1 MMLKDKFG
9 RKIDYLR
16 LAVIDRCNL
25 RCTYCMPEEGL
36 AWQAKKDLMSQ
47 EEMVRICKI
56 FTDLGISKIRIT
68 GGEPFLR
75 KDLIQFLENI
85 STLDNLENIAITT
98 NGINTQKFIPDL
110 KRLGINAINLSL
122 DTLDREKFKTITRR
136 DEFEKVLETL
146 DLLIREN
153 FQIKINAVVM
163 DGVNIDD
170 IIPLVELTKSKP
182 ISVRFIEEMPFNG
195 NNHEISLKWNAKII
209 LEHIQDKFP
218 TLNKAFDEKNST
230 SINFK
235 IPNFKGDIGIIA
247 AYTRTFCGDCNRI
260 RLTSSGEFKTCL
272 YQSNGINLKN
282 IMRQG
287 CSDQE
292 IKELIELALI
302 QKPKDGWEAQNNI
315 IEKLDLHRSMA
326 TIGG

>member
-25 RCTYCMPEEGL
+25 RCAYCMPEEGL
-36 AWQAKKDLMSQ
+36 AWHAKKDLMSQ
-47 EEMVRICKI
+47 EEMFRICKI
-56 FTDLGISKIRIT
+56 FTELGISKIRIT

-75 KDLIQFLENI
+75 KDLIQFLNDI
-85 STLDNLENIAITT
+85 SKLDNLENIAITT

-122 DTLDREKFKTITRR
+122 DTLDKEKFKKITRR

-146 DLLIREN
+146 DLLVKEN
-153 FQIKINAVVM
+153 FKIKINTVVM
-163 DGVNIDD
+163 DGINIDD
-170 IIPLVELTKSKP
+170 IIPLVELTKCKP

-195 NNHEISLKWNAKII
+195 TNHEISLKWNAKNI
-209 LEHIQDKFP
+209 LDHIHNKFP
-218 TLNKAFDEKNST
+218 SLYKAFDEKNST

-235 IPNFKGDIGIIA
+235 IPNFNGDFGIIA

-260 RLTSSGEFKTCL
+260 RLTSSGEFRTCL

-287 CSDQE
+287 CSDKE
-292 IKELIELALI
+292 IKELIQLALI
-302 QKPKDGWEAQNNI
+302 HKPKDGWDAQNKI